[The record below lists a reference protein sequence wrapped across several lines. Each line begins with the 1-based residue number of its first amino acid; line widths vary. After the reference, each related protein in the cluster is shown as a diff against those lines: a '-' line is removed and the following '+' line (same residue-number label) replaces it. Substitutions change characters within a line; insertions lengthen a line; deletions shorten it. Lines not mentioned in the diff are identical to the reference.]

1 MARSSISGQGS
12 GQPSLNPLGVQFFS
26 SLEGLEMATSSDRQL
41 IRGHNLVGAVR
52 LEFARPAFFD
62 DEAGEHR
69 EILNGLDGIDVPLS
83 MHVFPF
89 PQMNEWEGHWFFFDV
104 QLHPYQL
111 HFRRKIMDG
120 EESAVGT
127 WEDLYGKL
135 AQVRGH
141 LCAQPI
147 AARSFRLAEGC
158 FPSIAPRTSFHGP
171 IDTTTFRFKAETLT
185 SHQRKCCG
193 FVQCRTYLT
202 PPRDG
207 DTPFKGAQ
215 TFHILAYM
223 PHDQQPWRSRIEW
236 MKNSAEGGFTSR
248 KWMYGRGS
256 VVGVLNAAL
265 LEGDL
270 QPGQDILVVL
280 VDEFGFTSKASFDVG
295 GSSGTGV
302 SPRKA
307 DAAEHG
313 KGRNPFTSSPV
324 SSPTKRPS
332 KPPSLAGILRDV
344 KGSGKEMAAEDESSE
359 TATQRPSPS
368 KLSSLLTVE
377 TRAERHQGL
386 NGGRVECAG
395 DIVVAA
401 ANMTGSEEVE
411 AAQERN
417 GLKRGAASS
426 TDAMPRKRANGRKYA
441 T

>member
-1 MARSSISGQGS
+1 MSTARSSVSGQGS

-52 LEFARPAFFD
+52 LQFARPAFFD
-62 DEAGEHR
+62 DEAGEHS
-69 EILNGLDGIDVPLS
+69 EVLSGIDGIDVPLS

-89 PQMNEWEGHWFFFDV
+89 PQMDEWEGRWFFFDV

-111 HFRRKIMDG
+111 HFRRKIVDG
-120 EESAVGT
+120 EESAAGT

-135 AQVRGH
+135 A
-141 LCAQPI
+141 
-147 AARSFRLAEGC
+147 
-158 FPSIAPRTSFHGP
+158 
-171 IDTTTFRFKAETLT
+171 
-185 SHQRKCCG
+185 QRKCCG

-207 DTPFKGAQ
+207 DTPFKGGQ

-236 MKNSAEGGFTSR
+236 MKKSAEGGFTSR
-248 KWMYGRGS
+248 KWIYGRGS
-256 VVGVLNAAL
+256 IVGVLNDTL
-265 LEGDL
+265 LEDEL

-295 GSSGTGV
+295 GSSGIGV

-307 DAAEHG
+307 EATEHG
-313 KGRNPFTSSPV
+313 KGRNPFTNSPV
-324 SSPTKRPS
+324 GSPAKRPP
-332 KPPSLAGILRDV
+332 KPRTLAGISIQLT
-344 KGSGKEMAAEDESSE
+344 GSEKEMTVEDESSE
-359 TATQRPSPS
+359 TAKKFPSPPRLGS
-368 KLSSLLTVE
+368 PSTAGTRVE
-377 TRAERHQGL
+377 RQQGL
-386 NGGRVECAG
+386 DGGRAECAG
-395 DIVVAA
+395 AVVV
-401 ANMTGSEEVE
+401 GSEAVE

-426 TDAMPRKRANGRKYA
+426 TDATPRKRANARKQ
-441 T
+441 TT

>member
-26 SLEGLEMATSSDRQL
+26 SLEGLEMATYGDRQL

-52 LEFARPAFFD
+52 LQFARPAFFD
-62 DEAGEHR
+62 EEAGEHR
-69 EILNGLDGIDVPLS
+69 EVLNSLDGIDVPLS

-89 PQMNEWEGHWFFFDV
+89 PQMDEWEGQWFFFDV

-111 HFRRKIMDG
+111 HFRRKIVDG

-135 AQVRGH
+135 AQVRGY
-141 LCAQPI
+141 LCIQPI
-147 AARSFRLAEGC
+147 ATRSLRLVEVESC

-185 SHQRKCCG
+185 NHQRKCCG

-207 DTPFKGAQ
+207 DTPFKGGQ

-248 KWMYGRGS
+248 KWIYGRGS
-256 VVGVLNAAL
+256 IVGVLNATL
-265 LEGDL
+265 LEDEL

-280 VDEFGFTSKASFDVG
+280 VDEFGFTSKASFDAG
-295 GSSGTGV
+295 GSSGIGV

-307 DAAEHG
+307 GATEHG
-313 KGRNPFTSSPV
+313 KGRNPFTNSPV
-324 SSPTKRPS
+324 GSPAKRS
-332 KPPSLAGILRDV
+332 TEPPSLVGTSRDG
-344 KGSGKEMAAEDESSE
+344 KGSGKEMAVENESSE
-359 TATQRPSPS
+359 TATQLPSPP
-368 KLSSLLTVE
+368 KLGSPNRAG
-377 TRAERHQGL
+377 TRAERQQGL
-386 NGGRVECAG
+386 NG
-395 DIVVAA
+395 
-401 ANMTGSEEVE
+401 SEEME

-417 GLKRGAASS
+417 GLKHGVASS
-426 TDAMPRKRANGRKYA
+426 TDAMPRKRAKARK
-441 T
+441 